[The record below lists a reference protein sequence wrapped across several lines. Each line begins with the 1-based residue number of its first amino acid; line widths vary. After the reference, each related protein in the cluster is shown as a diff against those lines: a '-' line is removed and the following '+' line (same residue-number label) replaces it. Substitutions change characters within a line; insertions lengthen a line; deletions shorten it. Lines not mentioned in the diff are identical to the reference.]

1 MFFDCGSLTDETS
14 IECVRNILNKLISV
28 HNIGGLLM
36 SFDQRYWNKINQYN
50 YIEHGIGLLDADG
63 RLAQTSFTFVD
74 DEGSRKKVE
83 EDVLRLYPHWTRR
96 TNRKSFNKLISVHN
110 IGGLLMS
117 FDQRYW
123 NKINQY
129 NYIEHGIGLLDADG
143 RLAQT
148 SFTFVDDEGSRK
160 KVEEDVLRLYPQLDE
175 TSIEGVRNILNKL
188 ISVHNIGGLLM
199 SFDQRYWNKINQYNY
214 IEHGIGLLDADG
226 RLAQTSFTFVD
237 DEGSRKKVEED
248 VLRLYPQLAG
258 LDTLLQE
265 YPNLDQMEEYA
276 DRKQQLGKDLTQLRN
291 AVRASYATGYLT
303 DVFYRAVSKGK
314 LQRNKRHR
322 RKEKTVQFAGRIGY
336 QT

>member
-1 MFFDCGSLTDETS
+1 MY
-14 IECVRNILNKLISV
+14 LIS
-28 HNIGGLLM
+28 G
-36 SFDQRYWNKINQYN
+36 YWVPYFMYLFRNTEFNKYSPVV
-50 YIEHGIGLLDADG
+50 YGE
-63 RLAQTSFTFVD
+63 FVEFVD
-74 DEGSRKKVE
+74 RE
-83 EDVLRLYPHWTRR
+83 
-96 TNRKSFNKLISVHN
+96 
-110 IGGLLMS
+110 
-117 FDQRYW
+117 FD
-123 NKINQY
+123 
-129 NYIEHGIGLLDADG
+129 LDHMFP
-143 RLAQT
+143 LQT
-148 SFTFVDDEGSRK
+148 IK
-160 KVEEDVLRLYPQLDE
+160 LDE

-199 SFDQRYWNKINQYNY
+199 SFDQCYWNKINQYNY

-291 AVRASYATGYLT
+291 AV
-303 DVFYRAVSKGK
+303 AVSKGK

-322 RKEKTVQFAGRIGY
+322 RKEKMVQFAGKIGY

>member
-1 MFFDCGSLTDETS
+1 MYLISGYWVPYFMYLFRNTEFKKYSPVVYGEFVEFVDREFDLDPMFPLQTIKLDETS
-14 IECVRNILNKLISV
+14 IEGVRNIL
-28 HNIGGLLM
+28 
-36 SFDQRYWNKINQYN
+36 
-50 YIEHGIGLLDADG
+50 
-63 RLAQTSFTFVD
+63 
-74 DEGSRKKVE
+74 
-83 EDVLRLYPHWTRR
+83 
-96 TNRKSFNKLISVHN
+96 NKLISVHN

-276 DRKQQLGKDLTQLRN
+276 DRKQQLGKYLTQLRN
-291 AVRASYATGYLT
+291 AVRASYATEYLT